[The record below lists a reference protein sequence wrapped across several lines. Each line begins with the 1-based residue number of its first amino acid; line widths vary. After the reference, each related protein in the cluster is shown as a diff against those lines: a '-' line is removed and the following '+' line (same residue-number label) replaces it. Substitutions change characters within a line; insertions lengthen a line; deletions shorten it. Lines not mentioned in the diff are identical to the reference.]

1 MSCTAP
7 IFIDDEGTIFRIT
20 IQECVVDVLTPVD
33 VSTQSAMSFIFKKPG
48 NSTLTKAAPPVVFTT
63 DGTDGKIQYTTV
75 TGDIDEA
82 GVWCLQAE
90 VTLPT
95 GIFRTSI
102 IKFDVEAK
110 L

>member
-7 IFIDDEGTIFRIT
+7 IFVDDEGTIFRIT
-20 IQECVVDVLTPVD
+20 IQECINDVLTPVD
-33 VSTQSAMSFIFKKPG
+33 ISGQSAMSFIFKKPD
-48 NSTLTKAAPPVVFTT
+48 STTLTVTPTFTT
-63 DGTDGKIQYTTV
+63 DGTDGKVQYTTL
-75 TGDIDEA
+75 TGNIDQD

-95 GIFRTSI
+95 GTFRTSI

>member
-1 MSCTAP
+1 MSCIAP

-20 IQECVVDVLTPVD
+20 IQECIADVLTPVD
-33 VSTQSAMSFIFKKPG
+33 VSGQSAMFFIFKKPDA
-48 NSTLTKAAPPVVFTT
+48 STLTVTPSFTT
-63 DGTDGKIQYTTV
+63 DGTDGKLEYITL
-75 TGDIDEA
+75 TGDINQD

-95 GIFRTSI
+95 GVFRTSI
-102 IKFDVEAK
+102 IKFDVEEK

>member
-7 IFIDDEGTIFRIT
+7 IFVDDIGTIFRIT
-20 IQECVVDVLTPVD
+20 IQECITDVLTPVD
-33 VSTQSAMSFIFKKPG
+33 ISGQSAMSFIFKKPDK
-48 NSTLTKAAPPVVFTT
+48 STVTKTAPDVAFTT
-63 DGTDGKIQYTTV
+63 DGTDGKLQYTTV
-75 TGDIDEA
+75 SNDIDQD

-90 VTLPT
+90 VTLPGGT
-95 GIFRTSI
+95 YRTSI

>member
-1 MSCTAP
+1 MSCLAP
-7 IFIDDEGTIFRIT
+7 IFIDDEGTVFRIT
-20 IQECVVDVLTPVD
+20 IQECITNVLSPVD
-33 VSTQSAMSFIFKKPG
+33 VSTQTAMSFIFKKPDG
-48 NSTLTKAAPPVVFTT
+48 TTLTKASPPVVFTT
-63 DGTDGKIQYTTV
+63 DGTDGVIQYTTV
-75 TGDIDEA
+75 TGDIDQA